1 MYYCIIFQKKPIP
14 PPLMVNGISK
24 GEGRGGI
31 KWLKFP
37 AAWGHA
43 RLLPNRL
50 PGARGSS
57 DLLAGQLKFLNK
69 EPAQAPKTYDS
80 YGKPLSLLPVKEQQ
94 NFMLILHFWNKNV
107 KMCVCRL

>member
-37 AAWGHA
+37 AAWGQGCC
-43 RLLPNRL
+43 LT
-50 PGARGSS
+50 GS
-57 DLLAGQLKFLNK
+57 
-69 EPAQAPKTYDS
+69 QAPEAPPICSRATKIFKQGAQT
-80 YGKPLSLLPVKEQQ
+80 GT
-94 NFMLILHFWNKNV
+94 
-107 KMCVCRL
+107 